1 VRGLCAGWPRPRPE
15 LDQCAGEEGA
25 AGTKQPASARVR
37 EMLEVGLVCDGRVQL
52 VLQAAIMLRDE
63 DIALRMKKATGR
75 NI

>member
-1 VRGLCAGWPRPRPE
+1 
-15 LDQCAGEEGA
+15 
-25 AGTKQPASARVR
+25 
-37 EMLEVGLVCDGRVQL
+37 MCDGRVQL